1 MVKLLSIHRLAP
13 SIIRREDAGHIIRRI
28 DAMPVTLTERAA
40 GEVKRIIAD
49 KRMPET
55 TALRVAVAGGGCS
68 GFEYKLDFQAE
79 PAGDDDQVSQSHGVR
94 VLVDRKSL
102 KFLNGMEIDINEGLN
117 KRGFVFNN
125 PLAVRTCGCGTSF
138 GV

>member
-1 MVKLLSIHRLAP
+1 MA
-13 SIIRREDAGHIIRRI
+13 
-28 DAMPVTLTERAA
+28 VTLTERAA
-40 GEVKRIIAD
+40 HEVKRIIAE
-49 KRMPET
+49 KQMPEA

-68 GFEYKLDFQAE
+68 GFEYKLDFQTE
-79 PAGDDDQVSQSHGVR
+79 SGSDEDHVSQSHGVR

-102 KFLNGMEIDINEGLN
+102 KFLNGTQIDINEGLN